1 MNPSYS
7 EFKFPSIRQQSWHK
21 VFRSRTPKEAVDL
34 ISKLLV
40 YDPSKRLE
48 PFDALVHPFFDELR
62 QEGTTLPNG
71 NPLPDLFNFSK
82 EEIMQFD
89 QKRTPELVPEWYA
102 RKVEAEEQA
111 RKLAEEQ
118 QMRGD

>member
-1 MNPSYS
+1 M
-7 EFKFPSIRQQSWHK
+7 
-21 VFRSRTPKEAVDL
+21 
-34 ISKLLV
+34 
-40 YDPSKRLE
+40 
-48 PFDALVHPFFDELR
+48 
-62 QEGTTLPNG
+62 PNG